1 MAPREA
7 PARRA
12 GLGGAVDLSHHFLRG
27 VVRSGDGVVDAT
39 CGRGRDT
46 LFLARLVGTEGKVWA
61 FDVQARALEAAGKLL
76 EVEGCRDLVH
86 LLHAGHER
94 LAEHVREQVRA
105 VVFNLGFLPGAGGDV
120 KTSPCTTIEALTQAS
135 ALLLPGGIITVSIY
149 TGHEG
154 GLEEA
159 EAVDSWARRLP
170 FAGFNAWR
178 SSQLNRSPAAPYLV
192 LVEKAG

>member
-1 MAPREA
+1 VAPREA
-7 PARRA
+7 PARGG
-12 GLGGAVDLSHHFLRG
+12 GLGGAVDLSHHFLQG

-76 EVEGCRDLVH
+76 EVEGCRDRVH

-94 LAEHVREQVRA
+94 LAELVREQVKA

-120 KTSPCTTIEALTQAS
+120 KTSPFTTVEALVQAS
-135 ALLLPGGIITVSIY
+135 DLLLPGGIITVSIY

-159 EAVDSWARRLP
+159 DAVETWSRRLP
-170 FAGFNAWR
+170 FGRFNAWR
-178 SSQLNRSPAAPYLV
+178 SSQLNRSSAAPYLV
-192 LVEKAG
+192 LVENAG

>member
-1 MAPREA
+1 VAPREA
-7 PARRA
+7 PARGG
-12 GLGGAVDLSHHFLRG
+12 GLGGAVDLSHHFLQG

-61 FDVQARALEAAGKLL
+61 FDVQARALETAGILL
-76 EVEGCRDLVH
+76 EGEGCLDRVH

-94 LAEHVREQVRA
+94 LAELVREQVKA

-120 KTSPCTTIEALTQAS
+120 KTSPFTTVEALVQAS
-135 ALLLPGGIITVSIY
+135 DLLLPGGIITVSIY

-159 EAVDSWARRLP
+159 DAVESWARRLP